1 VPDEINVLLIEEAA
15 VEKLGARHISD
26 GEARQLL
33 RNDNT
38 IGPNPRGGEER
49 RLLVGRTDGDRSL
62 TLVVERT
69 LEPSTWLVI
78 TGWNSTKGQRTMLE
92 S

>member
-1 VPDEINVLLIEEAA
+1 MADEIRVLLIDETV
-15 VEKLGARHISD
+15 VEKLGARGISD
-26 GEARQLL
+26 GEARQVL
-33 RNDNT
+33 RNDNA

-49 RLLVGRTDGDRSL
+49 RLLVGLTDGGRML

-69 LEPSTWLVI
+69 LEPGTWIVV
-78 TGWNSTKGQRTMLE
+78 TGWNSTKSQRTILE